1 MRTSAKFKEAL
12 HQMMEQM
19 PLDEIN
25 VTTLC
30 EKCGVHR
37 QTFYYH
43 YRNIYDLI
51 GEIFLDEKIPD
62 LDRANDPKSAILKLV
77 AYAKNHFAFLKATYA
92 SSAHDLVDSFVLSK
106 MMTKF
111 LDIAV
116 LKEQGSLDKKG
127 ARILARRIGSII
139 EDEFRFVF
147 RDLDITPARFE
158 KRMKKFAS
166 LAADKLYPA
175 LVAMAKEER
184 A

>member
-37 QTFYYH
+37 QTFYS
-43 YRNIYDLI
+43 
-51 GEIFLDEKIPD
+51 D

>member
-92 SSAHDLVDSFVLSK
+92 SSERIASISSVVGRDSMAPFFCTQS
-106 MMTKF
+106 
-111 LDIAV
+111 
-116 LKEQGSLDKKG
+116 
-127 ARILARRIGSII
+127 
-139 EDEFRFVF
+139 
-147 RDLDITPARFE
+147 TPSVPSRQ
-158 KRMKKFAS
+158 R
-166 LAADKLYPA
+166 
-175 LVAMAKEER
+175 
-184 A
+184 